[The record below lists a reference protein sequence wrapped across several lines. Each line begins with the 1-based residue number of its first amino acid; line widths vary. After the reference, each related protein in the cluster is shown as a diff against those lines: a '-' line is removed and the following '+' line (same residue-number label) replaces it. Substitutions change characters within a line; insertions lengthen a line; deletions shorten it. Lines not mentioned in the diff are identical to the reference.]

1 MSQYD
6 AYKYF
11 DKGEICAWMPMI
23 GFDKEEPDKGVK
35 KLLDRMQFKPHAM
48 SVFLFHPDI
57 VHHYEGLDHEYHL
70 HPDNCAYYAS
80 PRNEER
86 NRQDW
91 TNWDLKVL
99 IDNLNEA
106 KIDSFLGIMGVD
118 ISDKYHHEW
127 ISDHPEIRQQMRS
140 GQWSLN
146 VLKRF
151 KDGTYYED
159 YFVDKVCTV
168 MQDYGFTGL
177 HVADNFCPGGG
188 GLYTND
194 YSADMLE
201 QFSMH
206 TGIRIPPEILEPEGD
221 SSAQAN
227 VRGDWIWEYHRQ
239 AWIEFYGWRW
249 AAFWKKVCDR
259 LHAIGKKV
267 FVLGMYCTD
276 PFQTLYHKGVDL
288 RKLMEAGVDY
298 FMPNMA
304 ASGSSICHNRK
315 WYYYEQATMMP
326 LSDVFAEKTK
336 KLNMLGVKD
345 GTEEWDMLHHAPTL
359 LERDIYYLLSY
370 MRYTP
375 DGLKRSLD
383 GFNVCLSDGI
393 YADEWKWLKD
403 RFDVAFGE
411 VPKKVLLPTVVWSD
425 AAFYN
430 TLPDF
435 IQTRRWTLHKFMVE
449 LAKSGTQTGA
459 MVRIE
464 HLSEQCGDLFVPN
477 FDLLSEEEKKTIAAY
492 KGGAVICTAS
502 AEKDFCPKQY
512 GIVPEIYFEDQH
524 SPYKNSAFAFNLTV
538 KNKEAILA
546 CLAEDDGTPGL
557 EDPFHTKEAAAPSW
571 REDMIYQKV
580 SVGFV
585 KALGMLMKESLATL
599 VESSLPILPMEMA
612 DGRLRIYS
620 INDDR
625 LHYGKNQVTV
635 HRPIKKVEN
644 VSKFPMLPVKFIKGN
659 EVSFTAGTDATGMD
673 TFRVPTPQGGISI
686 VDVYFND

>member
-1 MSQYD
+1 MSKYD
-6 AYKYF
+6 AYEYF
-11 DKGEICAWMPMI
+11 DKGEICVWMPMI
-23 GFDKEEPDKGVK
+23 GFDKEEPDKGVS
-35 KLLDRMQFKPHAM
+35 KLLERMQFKPHAM

-57 VHHYEGLDHEYHL
+57 VHHYAGLDTEYHL

-91 TNWDLKVL
+91 TNQDLKVL
-99 IDNLNEA
+99 VDNLNDA

-127 ISDHPEIRQQMRS
+127 ISDHPEIRQRFRKQK
-140 GQWSLN
+140 WSLN

-151 KDGTYYED
+151 ADGTWYED
-159 YFVDKVCTV
+159 YFIDKLCTV

-188 GLYTND
+188 GVYTND
-194 YSADMLE
+194 YSVDMTQ
-201 QFSMH
+201 QFVAH
-206 TGIRIPPEILEPEGD
+206 TGYVFPAEIAELGD
-221 SSAQAN
+221 DDDSVTKRA
-227 VRGDWIWEYHRQ
+227 DWIWENARQ
-239 AWIEFYGWRW
+239 EWIEFYGWRW

-259 LHAIGKKV
+259 LHAIGKKA

-288 RKLMEAGVDY
+288 RKLQEAGVDY

-304 ASGSSICHNRK
+304 ASGSSMCHNRA
-315 WYYYEQATMMP
+315 WRYYEQATMMP
-326 LSDVFAEKTK
+326 LSDVFADKTR

-345 GTEEWDMLHHAPTL
+345 GTEEWDMLHHAPTM

-370 MRYTP
+370 FRYTP
-375 DGLKRSLD
+375 DGLKRCLD
-383 GFNVCLSDGI
+383 GFNVCLGDGI

-411 VPKKVLLPTVVWSD
+411 IPEKVLLPTVVWSD
-425 AAFYN
+425 NAFYN

-459 MVRIE
+459 MVRME
-464 HLSEQCGDLFVPN
+464 HLSEKCGDIFVPN
-477 FDLLSEEEKKTIAAY
+477 FDLLSEEEKKQIATY
-492 KGGAVICTAS
+492 RGGAVICTAS
-502 AEKDFCPKQY
+502 AEKGFCPEQY
-512 GIVPEIYFEDQH
+512 GIEPEIYFEDQH
-524 SPYKNSAFAFNLTV
+524 SPYKNCAFAFNLTIR
-538 KNKEAILA
+538 NKAAILA
-546 CLAEDDGTPGL
+546 CLYEDDGSL
-557 EDPFHTKEAAAPSW
+557 ALDDPFHAQEVPSPSF
-571 REDMIYQKV
+571 REDMVFQKV

-585 KALGMLMKESLATL
+585 KALGMLLKESLAEL
-599 VESSLPILPMEMA
+599 VEATMPILPMQMA

-625 LHYGKNQVTV
+625 LHYGKNLITV
-635 HRPIKKVEN
+635 HRPIQRVEN
-644 VSKFPMLPVKFIKGN
+644 ISRFPMLPVKFTQGDGIG
-659 EVSFTAGTDATGMD
+659 VTATTDPTGLD

-686 VDVYFND
+686 VDVYFNE

>member
-1 MSQYD
+1 MSKYD
-6 AYKYF
+6 AYEYF
-11 DKGEICAWMPMI
+11 DKGEICVWMPMI
-23 GFDKEEPDKGVK
+23 GFDKEEPDKGVS
-35 KLLDRMQFKPHAM
+35 KLLERMQFKPHAM

-57 VHHYEGLDHEYHL
+57 VHHYAGLDTEYHL

-91 TNWDLKVL
+91 TNQDLKVL
-99 IDNLNEA
+99 VDNLNDA

-127 ISDHPEIRQQMRS
+127 ISDHPEIRQRFRKQK
-140 GQWSLN
+140 WSLN

-151 KDGTYYED
+151 ADGTWYED
-159 YFVDKVCTV
+159 YFIDKLCTV

-188 GLYTND
+188 GVYTND
-194 YSADMLE
+194 YSVDMTQ
-201 QFSMH
+201 QFVAH
-206 TGIRIPPEILEPEGD
+206 TGYVFPAEIAELGD
-221 SSAQAN
+221 DDDSVTKRA
-227 VRGDWIWEYHRQ
+227 DWIWENARQ
-239 AWIEFYGWRW
+239 EWIEFYGWRW

-259 LHAIGKKV
+259 LHAIGKKA

-288 RKLMEAGVDY
+288 RKLQEAGVDY

-304 ASGSSICHNRK
+304 ASGSSMCHNRA
-315 WYYYEQATMMP
+315 WRYYEQATMMP
-326 LSDVFAEKTK
+326 LSDVFADKTR

-345 GTEEWDMLHHAPTL
+345 GTEEWDMLHHAPTM

-370 MRYTP
+370 FRYTP
-375 DGLKRSLD
+375 DGLKRCLD
-383 GFNVCLSDGI
+383 GFNVCLGDGI

-411 VPKKVLLPTVVWSD
+411 IPEKVLLPTVVWSD
-425 AAFYN
+425 NAFYN

-459 MVRIE
+459 MVRME
-464 HLSEQCGDLFVPN
+464 HLSEKCGDIFVPN
-477 FDLLSEEEKKTIAAY
+477 FDLLSEEEKKQIATY
-492 KGGAVICTAS
+492 RGGAVICTAS
-502 AEKDFCPKQY
+502 AEKGFGPEQY
-512 GIVPEIYFEDQH
+512 GIEPEIYFEDQH
-524 SPYKNSAFAFNLTV
+524 SPYKNCAFAFNLTIR
-538 KNKEAILA
+538 NKAAILA
-546 CLAEDDGTPGL
+546 CLYEDDGSL
-557 EDPFHTKEAAAPSW
+557 ALDDPFHAQEVPSPSF
-571 REDMIYQKV
+571 REDMVFQKV

-585 KALGMLMKESLATL
+585 KALGMLLKESLAEL
-599 VESSLPILPMEMA
+599 VEATMPILPMQMA

-625 LHYGKNQVTV
+625 LHYGKNLITV
-635 HRPIKKVEN
+635 HRPIQRVEN
-644 VSKFPMLPVKFIKGN
+644 ISRFPMLPVKFTQGDGIG
-659 EVSFTAGTDATGMD
+659 VTATTDPTGLD